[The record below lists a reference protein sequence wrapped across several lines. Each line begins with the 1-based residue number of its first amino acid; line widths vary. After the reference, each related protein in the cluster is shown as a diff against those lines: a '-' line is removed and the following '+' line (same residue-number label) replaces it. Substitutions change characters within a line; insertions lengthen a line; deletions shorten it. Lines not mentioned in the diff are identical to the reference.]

1 MRKFIALSIAG
12 CFYFL
17 NSTAQNK
24 YAVNLIPAQLLP
36 HANVVKRMEEIKVD
50 IRDAGNATI
59 SHKYALTIFN
69 AGGDGDA
76 EMVEWYGQLIGIESI
91 EGTLYDASGKKI
103 KSLKRND
110 IEDVS
115 GTSSSSLADD
125 NRLKKHNFNCRNYP
139 YTIEYETNIVH
150 HGIFYL
156 PRWIP
161 VGDEKFAVEKSKLI
175 VECPLDYKL
184 RYKTFNYPKEPVVST
199 VKQAVVYEWAVENL
213 PALIVEDYQPQWHEV
228 TPAVYLAPTN
238 FEMQH
243 YAGNM
248 GDWMSFGK
256 FGYTLNHDRD
266 ILPENIK
273 QRVHALSDGLK
284 TNPEK
289 IKILYEYLQENT
301 HYISIQL
308 GIGGWQTFD
317 ANYVATKG
325 YGDCKALSNYMYSL
339 LKEAGIK
346 SYYTWIKAGENN
358 NSFLADFPSNQFN
371 HCIVCVPQAKDTIWL
386 ECTSQTL
393 PMGYLS
399 GFTSNRNALLIDE
412 TGGKLVHTPVYKK
425 TDNTQIRK
433 IKATVNAEGHLS
445 ASVITA
451 YKAEQQDNLELQLG
465 AYSKEKMGERLQT
478 KLNLPSYTI
487 NKFDYTINKAAPLP
501 VITEMIDLTANN
513 YCAVSGKR
521 LFINPNILNL
531 FLAKIKDAA
540 TRKFDIKLS
549 DAFIEIDSVEINIPA
564 GYKPESIPDNALIV
578 NKFGSYK
585 TNIILTAGKIIYIR
599 ELQQNGGR
607 YPAADAVGLA
617 DYFNSVVVADSTRL
631 VFVHETDPK

>member
-1 MRKFIALSIAG
+1 MRKYIVLLVAG
-12 CFYFL
+12 CCYFL
-17 NSTAQNK
+17 SSTAQNK
-24 YAVNLIPAQLLP
+24 YAVNLIPTQLLA
-36 HANVVKRMEEIKVD
+36 HANVVKRMEEIRVD

-59 SHKYALTIFN
+59 IHKYALTIFN
-69 AGGDGDA
+69 TGGDGEA
-76 EMVEWYGQLIGIESI
+76 ELVEWYGQLIGIESV

-139 YTIEYETNIVH
+139 YTIEYEIATVYR
-150 HGIFYL
+150 GIFYL

-161 VGDEKFAVEKSKLI
+161 VENEKYAVEKSKLI
-175 VECPLDYKL
+175 VKCPLDYKL
-184 RYKTFNYPKEPVVST
+184 RYKTFNYPKEPVIST
-199 VKQAVVYEWAVENL
+199 VKQAVVYEWGVENL
-213 PALIVEDYQPQWHEV
+213 PPYIVEDYQPQWHEI

-243 YAGNM
+243 YSGSM
-248 GDWMSFGK
+248 GDWTNLGK

-273 QRVHALSDGLK
+273 KRVHALTDGLK

-358 NSFLADFPSNQFN
+358 NSFLDDFPSNQFN

-412 TGGKLVHTPVYKK
+412 TGGKLVRTPFYKK
-425 TDNTQIRK
+425 TDNTKIRK
-433 IKATVNAEGHLS
+433 IKATVNKEGQLI
-445 ASVITA
+445 ASSITA
-451 YKAEQQDNLELQLG
+451 YKAEQQDNLELLLG

-487 NKFDYTINKAAPLP
+487 DKFNYTINKAAPFP

-513 YCAVSGKR
+513 YCPISGKR
-521 LFINPNILNL
+521 MFINPNILNL
-531 FLAKIKDAA
+531 FFAKINDAT
-540 TRKFDIKLS
+540 TRKFDIKLP
-549 DAFIEIDSVEINIPA
+549 DAFIEIDSVEINIPS
-564 GYKPESIPDNALIV
+564 GYKPESVPDNSVIV

-585 TNIILTAGKIIYIR
+585 TKFILSPSKIIYIR

-607 YPAADAVGLA
+607 FPASDAVGLA
-617 DYFNSVVVADSTRL
+617 EYFNSVVVADRTRL
-631 VFVHETDPK
+631 VFVQETDAK